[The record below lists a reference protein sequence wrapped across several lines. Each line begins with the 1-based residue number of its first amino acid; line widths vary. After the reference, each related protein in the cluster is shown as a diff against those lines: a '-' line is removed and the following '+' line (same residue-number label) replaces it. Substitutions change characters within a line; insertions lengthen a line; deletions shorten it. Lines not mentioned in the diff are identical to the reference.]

1 MIGDFIFST
10 IEKAFDYKPL
20 DGQKEIM
27 YKLSD
32 FVSASSNSNEI
43 FLMKGYAGTGKTSI
57 IAALVKAFVK
67 LKMKSVLLAP
77 TGRAAKVLSNYS
89 NKEAFTIHK
98 KIYRQRSSSDGFG
111 KFMLDTNLHSNTFFI
126 VDEASM
132 ISNQSYEN
140 STFGSGRLLDDLI
153 KYVYNNKGC
162 KLILI
167 GDTAQLPPVKLNISP
182 ALDKKELDFF
192 GKDIIEYELTE
203 VIRQAEDS
211 GILFNAT
218 NIRIIINEKTGIGE
232 VVKLDNFPKFKLK
245 DFPDISRVNG
255 ADLIENITDAYDKY
269 TEKGVAVIC
278 RSNKRANRFNQ
289 GIRSMIL
296 FREDEICAGDL
307 LMIVKNN
314 YFWAEGN
321 KKIDFIANG
330 DTAEIVKIKNY
341 TERYGFRFADVT
353 LKFADYKNLEMDVKV
368 LLDTL
373 HTETPS
379 LNSDQNKDFYYKVEE
394 DFLEIKNKRKRFEN
408 IRKSEYFNALQ
419 IKYAYA
425 VTCHKA
431 QGGQWDKVF
440 VDQGW
445 VSEEMLNTEYL
456 RWLYTA
462 LTRSIEELSLI
473 NFRKEFFNEDE
484 MYE

>member
-1 MIGDFIFST
+1 MIGDFIFSA
-10 IEKAFDYKPL
+10 IKKMFDYVPL
-20 DGQKEIM
+20 KGQEEIM
-27 YKLSD
+27 HKLSD
-32 FVSASSNSNEI
+32 FVSTSSRSNEI

-67 LKMKSVLLAP
+67 LKIKSVLLAP

-89 NKEAFTIHK
+89 DKEAFTIHK

-111 KFMLDTNLHSNTFFI
+111 KFILDTNLHSNTFFI

-140 STFGSGRLLDDLI
+140 SVFGSGRLLDDLI
-153 KYVYNNKGC
+153 EYVYNDKGC

-182 ALDKKELDFF
+182 ALDRKELEYY

-218 NIRIIINEKTGIGE
+218 NIRKIINEKTGIGE
-232 VVKLDNFPKFKLK
+232 AVKLDNFLKFKLK
-245 DFPDISRVNG
+245 GFNDIQRVNG
-255 ADLIENITDAYDKY
+255 ADLIEIISDAYDKY

-296 FREDEICAGDL
+296 YREDEICSGDL

-314 YFWAEGN
+314 YFWAEEN
-321 KKIDFIANG
+321 KEIDFIANG
-330 DTAEIVKIKNY
+330 DTAEIVRIRNY
-341 TERYGFRFADVT
+341 SERYGFRFADVT
-353 LKFADYKNLEMDVKV
+353 LMFADYKNLEMDVKI

-379 LNSDQNKDFYYKVEE
+379 LSAEQNKEFYYKVEE
-394 DFLEIKNKRKRFEN
+394 DFTEIKNRRTRFEKIKKN
-408 IRKSEYFNALQ
+408 EYFNALQ

-431 QGGQWDKVF
+431 QGGQWSKVF

-445 VSEEMLNTEYL
+445 VPEHLLNTEYL

-462 LTRSIEELSLI
+462 LTRSVKELSLV
-473 NFRKEFFNEDE
+473 NFRKEFFYEDE
-484 MYE
+484 TDN